1 MFLQNLRIQTNASHK
16 TLEQNPLSFLL
27 MQDTVGLE
35 DYINYLKKLYG
46 FVKGFE
52 KNVFPLLRNTL
63 PDIEQ
68 RKKTHLLEADLLAQ
82 HQDLSTIVILDD
94 LMFYQNFNT
103 ESSAWGGMYV
113 LEGST
118 LGGQIINRCLQKN
131 IGQTIGQSQYFTGY
145 AAETG
150 NAWKFFL
157 ENLGI
162 QADKSPQEENEIIAA
177 AIKTF
182 DLMDSWFKSNA
193 GVETKK
199 LNSESILLK

>member
-1 MFLQNLRIQTNASHK
+1 MFLQNLRTETNASHK

-27 MQDTVGLE
+27 MQDAVGLE

-68 RKKTHLLEADLLAQ
+68 RKKTHLLETDLLAQ

-118 LGGQIINRCLQKN
+118 LGGQIINRHLQKN
-131 IGQTIGQSQYFTGY
+131 IGQIIGQSHYFTGY

-157 ENLGI
+157 ENLSI

-193 GVETKK
+193 GI
-199 LNSESILLK
+199 ESKN

>member
-1 MFLQNLRIQTNASHK
+1 MFSQNLRTQTNASHK
-16 TLEQNPLSFLL
+16 ILEQNPLSFLL
-27 MQDTVGLE
+27 MQEAVGLE

-68 RKKTHLLEADLLAQ
+68 RKKTHLLETDLLAQ
-82 HQDLSTIVILDD
+82 HQDLSTIVIPDD

-118 LGGQIINRCLQKN
+118 LGGQIINRHLQKN
-131 IGQTIGQSQYFTGY
+131 IGQTIGQSHYFTGY

-162 QADKSPQEENEIIAA
+162 QAGKSPQEEHEIIIA

-182 DLMDSWFKSNA
+182 DLMDSWFKSNT
-193 GVETKK
+193 GVKSK
-199 LNSESILLK
+199 N